1 MRPTCTNLFVCALG
15 LSMVCLSQEAIARS
29 YSGAPAGAVQSI
41 AEVHE
46 SAEIGER
53 VMVEG
58 QVVYTRRGKFFEIE
72 DDSGKMM
79 LLIESTE
86 ITNFGEPELYERIRV
101 EGSYDH
107 AHLHKQNRGIR
118 VRNIVRN
125 LPEPK
130 AAAQVAPQPARETG
144 PGDADVSFPSAL
156 PAPQVGQSVET
167 SLTEETRS
175 VLRNAR
181 RRVLAARDELKAA
194 DMEYGKALGREES
207 DPKVMAEI
215 SERQNLAMA
224 ELSGAMQAIP
234 GVVEAARKGGVS
246 EESLKLYQEMVYTQ

>member
-130 AAAQVAPQPARETG
+130 AAAKVAPEEG
-144 PGDADVSFPSAL
+144 EVSFPATV
-156 PAPQVGQSVET
+156 PPPQGGNVVET
-167 SLTEETRS
+167 SLTDDTRS
-175 VLRNAR
+175 LLREARQRVLRAR
-181 RRVLAARDELKAA
+181 AELKAA

-207 DPKVMAEI
+207 DPAILAEI
-215 SERQNLAMA
+215 SDRQNRAMA
-224 ELSGAMQAIP
+224 ELSAAMQAIP
-234 GVVEAARKGGVS
+234 GVVEAARKGGAS
-246 EESLKLYQEMVYTQ
+246 DETLKLYQEMIYTQ